1 MTTLTYNNFKSTTV
15 RGDFHNADDTTNS
28 IIANSIIDR
37 DIHIGG
43 NIYCNAV
50 QCSSGFIFNTTTID
64 FSGNVTPFEI
74 CKLSVTDST
83 FNNIIKCPAIKINGV
98 DLITLLLDY
107 VTQNDFQTLSLSLDN
122 YQLISN
128 MINYVTLSSLI
139 STLNNYQLIS
149 NMTNYITN
157 TNLTS
162 TLNNYV
168 LTSSLSNYQLIS
180 NMTNYVTTTNLNS
193 TLNNYQLI
201 SNMTNYITTTNLTS
215 TLNNYVLTTT
225 LNSTLTNY
233 ALKSSL
239 SNYANLTATSNT
251 FTGNFQIGS
260 LSNNGSPTFLVY
272 AQTTINGDVWLN
284 SDVNIGTI
292 NNFFNVLS
300 ISYFDSLVTFNA
312 GINTISILLNG
323 VDLNTRLN
331 TYVLTSALNTTLSN
345 YVTNTSL
352 NNQLKTF
359 THTAGLGFNASTFPS
374 NSSGDYK
381 YGYEVFWNNT
391 NGGGETD
398 FLAYGQ
404 GGSGGFKFY
413 SLNTSSSSST
423 PYELMYMHPSIGTK
437 INTNLTVTG
446 IQNSCRKSITYLNSN
461 FYLTTGNITEHYI
474 ITNNASISFNCFA
487 PTQNVT
493 DGYEINIRNAGNG
506 IINITG
512 CVPTGFNIN
521 TQSFNLI
528 QYQACKIVSGND
540 YWYQI

>member
-1 MTTLTYNNFKSTTV
+1 MT
-15 RGDFHNADDTTNS
+15 
-28 IIANSIIDR
+28 
-37 DIHIGG
+37 
-43 NIYCNAV
+43 
-50 QCSSGFIFNTTTID
+50 
-64 FSGNVTPFEI
+64 
-74 CKLSVTDST
+74 
-83 FNNIIKCPAIKINGV
+83 
-98 DLITLLLDY
+98 
-107 VTQNDFQTLSLSLDN
+107 
-122 YQLISN
+122 
-128 MINYVTLSSLI
+128 NYVTNTNLN